1 MALNTYHHY
10 INKDYFHNILYVK
23 ELEKELKIN
32 LKEHKLQYNIIE
44 DTLKTLITI
53 NNNWCNYGKKE
64 EKFNNAKLV
73 LEDYLKKYKNKIE
86 KSYDLF
92 CIELY
97 DTFSNWYEE
106 IEEIEERGLNKQ
118 CNNIKKQASEILTKL
133 IEVNFDYV
141 WNGYFYYYRD
151 PNNKAKKQYFSLLSV
166 CEEVATKF
174 IKDFNKNY
182 GNSREKINIASWYFY
197 YIQNLYTIFGIITIY
212 ISMDSH
218 NLALKKII
226 EFFKDKKPSNL
237 DGLYDEELLKL
248 LDIATMII
256 DEEYDKAYN
265 KALEFIKANKEYYVV
280 GNLQSQGIQEVYQ

>member
-73 LEDYLKKYKNKIE
+73 LDDYLKKYENKIQ

-133 IEVNFDYV
+133 IDVNFDYV

-151 PNNKAKKQYFSLLSV
+151 PNNKAKKQYFPLIDMD
-166 CEEVATKF
+166 EKIANQF
-174 IKDFNKNY
+174 IEDFNKNY
-182 GNSREKINIASWYFY
+182 GSNRRKITITCWDFT
-197 YIQNLYTIFGIITIY
+197 YIQMIYTVFSVITVC
-212 ISMDSH
+212 ISEKQYNM
-218 NLALKKII
+218 ALKNII
-226 EFFKDKKPSNL
+226 DLFRWKKPVNL
-237 DGLYDEELLKL
+237 DGLYDDDLIKL
-248 LDIATMII
+248 LDIATLII
-256 DEEYDKAYN
+256 SEEYDEAYDM
-265 KALEFIKANKEYYVV
+265 ALEFIKDNKKYYVI
-280 GNLQSQGIQEVYQ
+280 GRAT

>member
-32 LKEHKLQYNIIE
+32 LIEHKLQYNIIE

-106 IEEIEERGLNKQ
+106 MEEIEERGLNKQ
-118 CNNIKKQASEILTKL
+118 CNNIKKQASEILKKL
-133 IEVNFDYV
+133 IDVNFDYV

-151 PNNKAKKQYFSLLSV
+151 PNNKAKKQYFPIIDMD
-166 CEEVATKF
+166 EEMANQF
-174 IKDFNKNY
+174 IKDFNKKY
-182 GNSREKINIASWYFY
+182 GSNRRKITITCLDFT
-197 YIQNLYTIFGIITIY
+197 YIQMIYTVFSVITVF
-212 ISMDSH
+212 ISDKQYNM
-218 NLALKKII
+218 ALKNII
-226 EFFKDKKPSNL
+226 DTFRWKKPVNL
-237 DGLYDEELLKL
+237 DGLYDDDLIKL
-248 LDIATMII
+248 LDIATLII
-256 DEEYDKAYN
+256 SEEYDVAYDM
-265 KALEFIKANKEYYVV
+265 ALEFIKDNKKYYVI
-280 GNLQSQGIQEVYQ
+280 GRAT